1 MKKLKKRD
9 FKKLALLGIAGGTTL
24 ATQAVATDNLD
35 YDSSQLLAYAACGG
49 ETGSCHSRG
58 GSGSNG
64 GSFYQAYRS
73 APAQQEYYYTDD
85 AYPYMYSDNPVPM
98 HSCNTP
104 NGCNGLVQP
113 APMPV
118 QPVPMPMPMPKPVNS
133 VTPPPQA
140 GYHAQPRQPA
150 SGCGAQIGARTQ
162 PWQPT
167 QPSSGCGSMTA
178 DNFRSQ
184 QMQPSQGIPGCN
196 AMTNSNG
203 QAWQSNQPMNSGQGQ
218 SMQPVSS
225 CAAVRSQDQ
234 MLKETQPSALNSR
247 SDKLEDSGFTSDN
260 GKASSEV
267 SGSLS
272 ESELMNMLNA
282 QGKATYQSLDP
293 AGKALALKMA
303 NQTCK
308 GQNECKGLN
317 SCRTEEHSCAGKGS
331 CAGTA
336 SAPFKDKNLAVKV
349 AAMKMA
355 EKRANAASSK

>member
-1 MKKLKKRD
+1 MKKLNKRD
-9 FKKLALLGIAGGTTL
+9 FKKLALLGIASGTTL

-35 YDSSQLLAYAACGG
+35 YDSSQLLAYAGCGG
-49 ETGSCHSRG
+49 GGGESGSCRSRG

-64 GSFYQAYRS
+64 GSFYQAYRN

-85 AYPYMYSDNPVPM
+85 AYPYSYSDQSAPM
-98 HSCNTP
+98 HYAPHSCNGVVT
-104 NGCNGLVQP
+104 P
-113 APMPV
+113 APMP
-118 QPVPMPMPMPKPVNS
+118 MSKPVNP
-133 VTPPPQA
+133 VTPTPQ
-140 GYHAQPRQPA
+140 GYNNSQPRPV
-150 SGCGAQIGARTQ
+150 SGCGAQIGARAQ

-184 QMQPSQGIPGCN
+184 QMQSNQGMPGCN

-203 QAWQSNQPMNSGQGQ
+203 QAWQSNQPIHQGQ
-218 SMQPVSS
+218 PMHPVSS
-225 CAAVRSQDQ
+225 CAAVQPQNQ
-234 MLKETQPSALNSR
+234 MLNEPQGTQPSVFNSR
-247 SDKLEDSGFTSDN
+247 SDNSQLEDSGIASDN
-260 GKASSEV
+260 SKSSDPL
-267 SGSLS
+267 SGSIS
-272 ESELMNMLNA
+272 ESELMTMLNA

-293 AGKALALKMA
+293 AGKALALKLV

-308 GQNECKGLN
+308 GQNECKGMN
-317 SCRTEEHSCAGKGS
+317 SCRSEEHSCAGKGS

-336 SAPFKDKNLAVKV
+336 PLPFKDKNLAVKV